1 MLVAIVTP
9 RRDVRKPIV
18 EIGCQKS
25 MFLFYSQPFES
36 CFLCLVYKKI
46 SVKYFLFAVNLL
58 ENFRHKNVGFWVC
71 IVILH
76 MLD

>member
-25 MFLFYSQPFES
+25 MFLFYSQPF
-36 CFLCLVYKKI
+36 LCLVYKKI
-46 SVKYFLFAVNLL
+46 SIKYFLFAVNLL

-76 MLD
+76 VLD